1 MNWTGKI
8 VGFFLG
14 LIFGGHIGAVIGL
27 IIGHYFDI
35 GPYSPSVK
43 LSPQRLYE
51 VQQAYFRATFLIMG
65 HIAKADGRV
74 SDDEIQ
80 AARAIMSNMRLNNV
94 QTHEAIQLFYEGKK
108 RRFNLD
114 QALNDL
120 YHVCGDQTM
129 LLRMF
134 IDIQFRAAA
143 ADGHIGPNKHR
154 ILEKICHR
162 FNFSFEEFAGFYS
175 SYRYQSSENAESSY
189 QQSYQRQK
197 SHSNQQRHKTETT
210 ADKLNKAYK
219 MLNISESA
227 SKEEVKKAY
236 RRHMSQNHPDK
247 LIAKGLP
254 EEMIK
259 LATQKTQAIK
269 EAYDIIC
276 ASRSQ

>member
-8 VGFFLG
+8 FGFFLG
-14 LIFGGHIGAVIGL
+14 LLFGGHIGAVMGL

-43 LSPQRLYE
+43 LSPQRLYQ
-51 VQQAYFRATFLIMG
+51 VQRAYLRATFLVMG

-80 AARAIMSNMRLNNV
+80 AARAIMSNMRLNNA
-94 QTHEAIQLFYEGKK
+94 QKHEAIQLFYEGKK
-108 RRFNLD
+108 PNFNLD
-114 QALNDL
+114 KALNDL
-120 YHVCGDQTM
+120 YQVCGDQTM
-129 LLRMF
+129 LMRMF
-134 IDIQFRAAA
+134 VDIQFRAAA
-143 ADGHIGPNKHR
+143 ADGRIGPNKHR
-154 ILEKICHR
+154 ILEKICHQ
-162 FNFSFEEFAGFYS
+162 FNFNFEEFAGFYS

-197 SHSNQQRHKTETT
+197 SQKGQQRHRTETAT
-210 ADKLNKAYK
+210 DKLDKAYK
-219 MLNISESA
+219 MLNLSRSA

-236 RRHMSQNHPDK
+236 RKHMSQNHPDK

-269 EAYDIIC
+269 EAYDIIL